1 MIRNEA
7 GTPVLV
13 SVNDVGPIFGRL
25 HLDEAD
31 YDLGDPFEIAQPGPR
46 KSWRVEIKSVPSWF
60 LAKTRGDLLSM
71 SGPVDV
77 RLHPSVDDRDPY
89 VGRAFGQLDI
99 GSYTTLSYSLTLTG
113 QGAIRRELR

>member
-1 MIRNEA
+1 MSDDE

-31 YDLGDPFEIAQPGPR
+31 YDLGDPFEIARPAGR
-46 KSWRVEIKSVPSWF
+46 KSWRVEIKSVPPWF
-60 LAKTRGDLLSM
+60 LSRTRDALLSM
-71 SGPVDV
+71 AGPVDV

-99 GSYTTLSYSLTLTG
+99 GSYMTPGYSLTLTG
-113 QGAIRRELR
+113 QGEIRRELR